1 MSPLN
6 FPADLFHLRSG
17 ENPMY
22 GESPDCKR
30 AVGYFKSLISDEE
43 WISRRAAVAK
53 RFYQGLIGEDVD
65 PSGKGK
71 YFDDR
76 DLFGW
81 YLFLAEAFTDHPWNY
96 EIIFGCRIIPI
107 FVAIGINLDLLLKI
121 DGFVERA
128 ARAIGSEK
136 SQPNGALFEILVAA
150 AYARANAEVS
160 FKPETA
166 GQAKSYDL
174 DIHLNGKS
182 WAVECKRLEG
192 GEYHEGERQRM
203 RELWK
208 DACLSL
214 VSAKSDAMMEVSFK
228 VELKAVPN
236 DYLLVKASKFIG
248 RALTAHIWD
257 DRIAEGSIC
266 SLDLEPIKRALKTN
280 YLLHPSSKFTQL
292 LTGSYQRAESMLSMM
307 RVKPASNPHF
317 VESVDSAVVC
327 RWVSHSEEAIDKKA
341 RDIMKR
347 LSDAN
352 SQLPADIP
360 GVVHIGFEAL
370 GADLIEQRRYEKIID
385 TARRFDPGNS
395 GLEII
400 YCNYFAP
407 DPAPDEV
414 WAIDETVQW
423 IGKGR
428 PLIDGRLLPSESAG
442 RMGVHWIKPT

>member
-1 MSPLN
+1 
-6 FPADLFHLRSG
+6 
-17 ENPMY
+17 
-22 GESPDCKR
+22 
-30 AVGYFKSLISDEE
+30 
-43 WISRRAAVAK
+43 
-53 RFYQGLIGEDVD
+53 
-65 PSGKGK
+65 
-71 YFDDR
+71 
-76 DLFGW
+76 
-81 YLFLAEAFTDHPWNY
+81 
-96 EIIFGCRIIPI
+96 
-107 FVAIGINLDLLLKI
+107 
-121 DGFVERA
+121 
-128 ARAIGSEK
+128 
-136 SQPNGALFEILVAA
+136 
-150 AYARANAEVS
+150 
-160 FKPETA
+160 
-166 GQAKSYDL
+166 
-174 DIHLNGKS
+174 
-182 WAVECKRLEG
+182 
-192 GEYHEGERQRM
+192 
-203 RELWK
+203 
-208 DACLSL
+208 
-214 VSAKSDAMMEVSFK
+214 
-228 VELKAVPN
+228 
-236 DYLLVKASKFIG
+236 
-248 RALTAHIWD
+248 
-257 DRIAEGSIC
+257 
-266 SLDLEPIKRALKTN
+266 
-280 YLLHPSSKFTQL
+280 LLHPSSKFTQL